1 MPTHNSHFSSP
12 SARGRTRL
20 LAGAV
25 LAVGIIIILKLG
37 LVQIVQAKEFK
48 DLAERQYVQDDP
60 NRFDRGT
67 IFFETKDGNKVSAAV
82 TYSGFKV
89 VADPYKVIDA
99 KAACDAITAAL
110 SATHTIIDDC
120 VGRLNKKT
128 DRYEELVHRL
138 EEPVA
143 QKIVAQKIPGI
154 TLNREEWRY
163 APGQKLAAHLIG
175 FVGSNGSEVAGRYG
189 IERSYDDLLK
199 RSSQDLYV
207 NFFAQAFAKIRE
219 FTKPETDD
227 MPDGNVVT
235 TIEPNVQSHL
245 ESALDSMVDKWHPDQ
260 VGGLVIDPKTGA
272 IKALSVRPTFDV
284 NNFREASSN
293 AVYGN
298 PFVENVFEMGSIVK
312 PVIMAVGIDT
322 DKVTPQTP
330 FYDPGFVKVG
340 PSTIHN
346 FDNKGRGQIT
356 MTEVL
361 SNSLNTGMVKVSQL
375 VPKATMKNYL
385 LNFGLGEKTGVDLPL
400 ETKGLLSNL
409 NTNRDI
415 EYANMSFGQGIAV
428 TPMEIVRALSAI
440 ANGGYLITPHV
451 VDRIEYDY
459 GFTKKIE
466 YPQGKQIISSETA
479 QDVARMMTHVVDD
492 VIDSGRSKFEHYTL
506 AAKTGTAQIPS
517 PGGGYYDDRNLHSF
531 VGFFPAYD
539 PQFLIFF
546 YMVYPKGVK
555 YASQSIAPDFF
566 QLSDFLIHYYEIP
579 PDR

>member
-1 MPTHNSHFSSP
+1 MPAHHNNYAHP

-20 LAGAV
+20 LAVFV
-25 LAVGIIIILKLG
+25 LLVGMIIVLKLG
-37 LVQIVQAKEFK
+37 LVQIIQAREFK
-48 DLAERQYVQDDP
+48 ELAERQYVQDDP

-82 TYSGFKV
+82 TYSGFKA
-89 VADPYKVIDA
+89 VADPAKVTDE
-99 KAACDAITAAL
+99 KAACAAIAAAL
-110 SATHTIIDDC
+110 SKPDGLIDDC
-120 VGRLNKKT
+120 EIRLTKKT
-128 DRYEELVHRL
+128 DRYEELAHHI
-138 EEPVA
+138 EEPAA
-143 QKIVAQKIPGI
+143 QSLVAQKIPGI

-175 FVGSNGSEVAGRYG
+175 FVGSNGNEVAGRYG
-189 IERSYDDLLK
+189 IERSYDALLQ

-219 FTKPETDD
+219 FTKPDTDD

-245 ESALDSMVDKWHPDQ
+245 ETALDSMVEKWHPDQ
-260 VGGLVIDPKTGA
+260 IGGLVIDPNTGA
-272 IKALSVRPTFDV
+272 IKALAVRPTFDV

-293 AVYGN
+293 AVYTN

-312 PVIMAVGIDT
+312 PIIMAVGIDAG
-322 DKVTPQTP
+322 KITPQTP

-340 PSTIHN
+340 PTTIHN

-375 VPKATMKNYL
+375 VPKATMKSYL
-385 LNFGLGEKTGVDLPL
+385 LHFGLGEKTGIDLPS

-428 TPMEIVRALSAI
+428 TPIEIVRALSAI
-440 ANGGYLITPHV
+440 ANGGYLVIPHT

-459 GFTKKIE
+459 GFTKKME
-466 YPQGKQIISSETA
+466 YPKGDQIISAKTA
-479 QDVARMMTHVVDD
+479 EDVTRMMTHVVDD
-492 VIDSGRSKFEHYTL
+492 VVDGGHSKFEHYTV
-506 AAKTGTAQIPS
+506 AAKTGTAQVPA
-517 PGGGYYDDRNLHSF
+517 PNGGYYDDRNLHSF

-539 PQFLIFF
+539 PKFLIFF